1 MAATMTYTSLVE
13 DVQNYLERGA
23 SSSVDPMVFDQIP
36 RLIAL
41 AETRIAVEL
50 KVLGFK
56 RVVTGTLT
64 AGVAAYDKP
73 ERWRETLS
81 INIGTGATFENRKQL
96 FARSY
101 EYLVAY
107 HPDRTATD
115 EPEFYADY
123 DYDHWLI
130 APTPDQDYPW
140 EISYYEKLQQLDS
153 SNETNWLTDI
163 APQLLL
169 YATLLEAAPFLK
181 NDERVATWQQLYDR
195 AMAAITGEDLDKI
208 TDRNTVRKAA

>member
-1 MAATMTYTSLVE
+1 MAETMTFTSLKE

-23 SSSVDPMVFDQIP
+23 SSSTDPMVYDQIP

-73 ERWRETLS
+73 DRWRETIS
-81 INIGTGATFENRKQL
+81 INIGTGATNETRKQL
-96 FARSY
+96 FARAY
-101 EYLVAY
+101 EYVVSY
-107 HPDRTATD
+107 WPDRTEQD

-130 APTPDQDYPW
+130 APTPDAAYPW
-140 EISYYEKLQQLDS
+140 EISYYEKLQQLDA

-163 APQLLL
+163 APNLLL
-169 YATLLEAAPFLK
+169 YATLIEAAPFLK
-181 NDERVATWQQLYDR
+181 NDARIQTWQTLYDR
-195 AMAAITGEDLDKI
+195 SLAAVSGEDIDKI
-208 TDRNTVRKAA
+208 SDRNSSRKAA

>member
-1 MAATMTYTSLVE
+1 MAETMTFTSLKE

-23 SSSVDPMVFDQIP
+23 SSTTDPMVYDQIP

-73 ERWRETLS
+73 DRWRETLS
-81 INIGTGATFENRKQL
+81 INIGTGATNETRKQL
-96 FARSY
+96 FARAY

-107 HPDRTATD
+107 WPDRTDTD

-130 APTPDQDYPW
+130 VPTPDAAYPW
-140 EISYYEKLQQLDS
+140 EISYYEKPQQLDAT
-153 SNETNWLTDI
+153 NETNWLTDI
-163 APQLLL
+163 APNLLL

-181 NDERVATWQQLYDR
+181 NDARLQVWQQLYDR
-195 AMAAITGEDLDKI
+195 SMAAISGEDVDKI
-208 TDRNTVRKAA
+208 MDRNSSRKAA